1 LSDFT
6 ALPVYDGVGVY
17 HFNRYRVVF
26 IRPSDKTKTA
36 LASDFVSGFPT
47 YFTSPHANVVAHSDR
62 KFNGA
67 NTLEFH
73 GILDKMGLDIARPH
87 NDWVAKVWENV
98 SRGFTA
104 QTLKREFWVAGEDLA
119 AAGGGAVGGGATG
132 GGGGAAIGSVVPGL
146 GTAVG
151 AIAGGVLGGLGGA
164 GTAVHWNRMHFLA
177 GRRSWLL
184 DDAAAFGITPRELN
198 RYFEYEEKAGR
209 NFLRG
214 DVDLCVLETAAVERF
229 SSRFFQVGDLAMG
242 LEDAIPPIWTANL
255 ANFVGMKGLWSINP
269 ASPTLP
275 LEGWD
280 TRRWLAGDFR
290 RGIYY
295 YRDEFDTLD
304 ELKGDPEFVK
314 AYRLYPTLLP

>member
-1 LSDFT
+1 MSDFT

-26 IRPSDKTKTA
+26 IRPRDKTKEA

-47 YFTSPHANVVAHSDR
+47 YFTSPHANVVLHTDR
-62 KFNGA
+62 KFNGV

-119 AAGGGAVGGGATG
+119 AAGGGVVGGGATG
-132 GGGGAAIGSVVPGL
+132 AGAGSFFGLPGAIVGGVVGGGA
-146 GTAVG
+146 
-151 AIAGGVLGGLGGA
+151 GA

-184 DDAAAFGITPRELN
+184 DDASAFGITPKELN
-198 RYFEYEEKAGR
+198 RYFEYEEHAGR
-209 NFLRG
+209 NFISG

-255 ANFVGMKGLWSINP
+255 ANFVGMKGLMTINP
-269 ASPTLP
+269 TSPTLP
-275 LEGWD
+275 LEGWN
-280 TRRWLAGDFR
+280 TWRWNPGDIR

-295 YRDEFDTLD
+295 YRDEFDTLE
-304 ELKGDPEFVK
+304 ELKGNPEFVK

>member
-1 LSDFT
+1 VSDFT

-26 IRPSDKTKTA
+26 IRPRDKTKEA

-47 YFTSPHANVVAHSDR
+47 YFTSPHANVVLHTDR
-62 KFNGA
+62 KFNGV

-119 AAGGGAVGGGATG
+119 AAGGGVVGGGATG
-132 GGGGAAIGSVVPGL
+132 AGAGSFFGLPGAIVGGVVGGGA
-146 GTAVG
+146 
-151 AIAGGVLGGLGGA
+151 GA

-184 DDAAAFGITPRELN
+184 DDASAFGITPKELN
-198 RYFEYEEKAGR
+198 RYFEYEEHAGR
-209 NFLRG
+209 NFISG

-255 ANFVGMKGLWSINP
+255 ANFVGMKGLMTINP
-269 ASPTLP
+269 TSPTLP
-275 LEGWD
+275 LEGWN
-280 TRRWLAGDFR
+280 TWRWNPGDIR

-295 YRDEFDTLD
+295 YRDEFDTLE
-304 ELKGDPEFVK
+304 ELKGNPEFVK